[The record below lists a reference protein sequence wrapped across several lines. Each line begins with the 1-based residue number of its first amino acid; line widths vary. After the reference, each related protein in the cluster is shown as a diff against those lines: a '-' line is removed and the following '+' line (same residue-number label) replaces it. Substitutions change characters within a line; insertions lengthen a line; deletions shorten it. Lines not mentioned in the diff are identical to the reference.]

1 MSQKVQFLRHG
12 GGKSFADKDL
22 KIIMPNLVFAI
33 PLFRGDVQKT
43 PVGSSWA
50 DRESYLS
57 LVDGT
62 FTHIRPRVQPFS
74 MIGLGWLAY
83 VRTDYRDSA
92 NIESHYL
99 SWSYSQCFYSR

>member
-1 MSQKVQFLRHG
+1 MSDCV
-12 GGKSFADKDL
+12 
-22 KIIMPNLVFAI
+22 
-33 PLFRGDVQKT
+33 LFPASTSRYR
-43 PVGSSWA
+43 VGSSWA

-62 FTHIRPRVQPFS
+62 CTHIRPRVQPFS

-92 NIESHYL
+92 NNESH
-99 SWSYSQCFYSR
+99 

>member
-1 MSQKVQFLRHG
+1 
-12 GGKSFADKDL
+12 
-22 KIIMPNLVFAI
+22 
-33 PLFRGDVQKT
+33 
-43 PVGSSWA
+43 
-50 DRESYLS
+50 SYLS

-92 NIESHYL
+92 NNESHR
-99 SWSYSQCFYSR
+99 STQSRCLGFNQRYYKIA